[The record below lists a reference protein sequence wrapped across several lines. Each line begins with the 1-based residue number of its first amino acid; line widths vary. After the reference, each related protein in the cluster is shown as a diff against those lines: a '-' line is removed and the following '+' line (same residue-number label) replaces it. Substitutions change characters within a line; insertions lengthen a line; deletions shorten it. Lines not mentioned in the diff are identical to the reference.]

1 MLGASM
7 LTLGS
12 CTDLSETIYSEIAS
26 EQYEFSESD
35 NQGQFATVYSSLRDF
50 YWAWYGYAD
59 LDICT
64 DLWCIPLRLGVG
76 WGDLYIS
83 FHKHEFHAGLGHLS
97 GLWTNG
103 YAGITA
109 CNL

>member
-1 MLGASM
+1 M

-59 LDICT
+59 WTSVQTYGVFPC
-64 DLWCIPLRLGVG
+64 DLV
-76 WGDLYIS
+76 
-83 FHKHEFHAGLGHLS
+83 
-97 GLWTNG
+97 
-103 YAGITA
+103 
-109 CNL
+109 

>member
-76 WGDLYIS
+76 CLLVGGIQQIAE
-83 FHKHEFHAGLGHLS
+83 KHRLRIQVRS
-97 GLWTNG
+97 GQKLLWQRAE
-103 YAGITA
+103 Y
-109 CNL
+109 

>member
-35 NQGQFATVYSSLRDF
+35 N
-50 YWAWYGYAD
+50 
-59 LDICT
+59 
-64 DLWCIPLRLGVG
+64 
-76 WGDLYIS
+76 
-83 FHKHEFHAGLGHLS
+83 
-97 GLWTNG
+97 
-103 YAGITA
+103 
-109 CNL
+109 

>member
-59 LDICT
+59 YGHLYR
-64 DLWCIPLRLGVG
+64 LMVYSLAPWCRLGRFV
-76 WGDLYIS
+76 YQ
-83 FHKHEFHAGLGHLS
+83 FPQ
-97 GLWTNG
+97 T
-103 YAGITA
+103 
-109 CNL
+109 

>member
-50 YWAWYGYAD
+50 YLGMVWRMRTWTSVQTYGVFPCA
-59 LDICT
+59 L
-64 DLWCIPLRLGVG
+64 V
-76 WGDLYIS
+76 
-83 FHKHEFHAGLGHLS
+83 
-97 GLWTNG
+97 
-103 YAGITA
+103 
-109 CNL
+109 